1 MKRTCPPPAKWH
13 DIQIGDRVRFQS
25 EAMPVEIEDTI
36 VARTCGMLLTEG
48 GQEILPAHYVIRL
61 GASDPPCDSAT
72 ELEALCQDL
81 RTLGNTTA
89 ADLML
94 DARSQAERLTERVQ
108 ELVGDLVEARQRLAP
123 R

>member
-1 MKRTCPPPAKWH
+1 MERTCPPPAKWH

-36 VARTCGMLLTEG
+36 IARTCGMLLTEG

-61 GASDPPCDSAT
+61 DASGPSCDSAT

-81 RTLGNTTA
+81 RTLGSATA
-89 ADLML
+89 SDLIL
-94 DARSQAERLTERVQ
+94 DAQSLAERLTEHVQ
-108 ELVGDLVEARQRLAP
+108 ELVGDLREARQRLVP